1 VEVGPDDFTVEHW
14 CEKDETLKPLP
25 LEKTRC
31 GVRCGN
37 SAPLPGLDQ
46 NIKSLSLMQRTFTCT
61 HMRMLLNISA
71 NENVSEVK
79 EVTVKNYTGKQHR
92 VKAKYFILAVAPF
105 KMQGCCFLQTKQAAK
120 GLGNDYDHV
129 GRYFMEHLEIKTGS
143 LWLADPA
150 DVKLYMMQFGVT
162 KQEQN

>member
-37 SAPLPGLDQ
+37 SAPYRFGSKYKEPIVNAK
-46 NIKSLSLMQRTFTCT
+46 NIHLYTYA
-61 HMRMLLNISA
+61 NVVDISA

-105 KMQGCCFLQTKQAAK
+105 KMQGCCFLQTNRQQRA
-120 GLGNDYDHV
+120 
-129 GRYFMEHLEIKTGS
+129 
-143 LWLADPA
+143 
-150 DVKLYMMQFGVT
+150 
-162 KQEQN
+162 